1 MVFLKFLR
9 RILQRG
15 WWRYDTMYA
24 VVVTGG
30 KQYKVAENDYVKV
43 EKLNANV
50 GDKVELDAIMV
61 SDNGNVTV
69 GNGVSKVVCEVLRQD
84 KEKKV
89 IIFKMKSKKNERRR
103 NGHRQ
108 PYTLLKV
115 LSVNA

>member
-1 MVFLKFLR
+1 
-9 RILQRG
+9 
-15 WWRYDTMYA
+15 MYA

-30 KQYKVAENDYVKV
+30 KQYKVAANDYVKV
-43 EKLNANV
+43 EKLNVNV

-61 SDNGNVTV
+61 SDGEQVKV
-69 GNGVSKVVCEVLRQD
+69 GNPVENAKVVCEVLRQD

-89 IIFKMKSKKNERRR
+89 IIFKMRSKKNSRRR

-115 LSVNA
+115 LEIKG

>member
-1 MVFLKFLR
+1 
-9 RILQRG
+9 
-15 WWRYDTMYA
+15 MYA
-24 VVVTGG
+24 VIVTGG
-30 KQYKVAENDYVKV
+30 KQYKVAENDLVKV

-50 GDKVELDAIMV
+50 GDTVELDAIMV
-61 SDNGNVTV
+61 SEDGNITT
-69 GNGVSKVVCEVLRQD
+69 GNPVEGVKVSCEVLRQD

-115 LSVNA
+115 LKVVKG